1 MLYSSYKRQLVK
13 GITMTQELTALRYS
27 ILDGRYDD
35 ALAILDELDGMSK
48 KATLRAIKSFV
59 VRLLVHLIKNQIEKR
74 LTNSWAAS
82 ISHSIIEIQ
91 DLNLKEN
98 KRYYY
103 INIDEW
109 DSLLE
114 DEFDPAIDAASV
126 EVLGG
131 NSTPFQ
137 LLNMVNKT
145 EIILTA
151 KKLLNLTYEH
161 SPKTLTGIIRQHLAE
176 LPGGKNWFEGRH

>member
-1 MLYSSYKRQLVK
+1 
-13 GITMTQELTALRYS
+13 MTQELVELRSS
-27 ILDGRYDD
+27 ILEGRYDD

-59 VRLLVHLIKNQIEKR
+59 IRLLVHLIKNQIEER

-82 ISHSIIEIQ
+82 ISHSITEIQ

-98 KRYYY
+98 KRSYY

-137 LLNMVNKT
+137 LLDMVNKT
-145 EIILTA
+145 EVILTA

-161 SPKTLTGIIRQHLAE
+161 SPKTLTGIIRQNLAE
-176 LPGGKNWFEGRH
+176 LPGGNNWGSSRICKSPTD